1 MKISFGAKLL
11 TTPQQFVHKTDTP
24 EQRQKAVRFTELIK
38 MLVESQVFDSFSHED
53 TVELRRTPSKKGH
66 FNYHISYKSPELKN
80 IHSFEDITMEI
91 GNKLDINAVFD
102 AFEQISYA
110 VMYKRGEMS
119 NEYPISDTYDDFFE
133 RTFKMSF
140 DDFLDTLPPAE
151 KKD

>member
-1 MKISFGAKLL
+1 
-11 TTPQQFVHKTDTP
+11 
-24 EQRQKAVRFTELIK
+24 
-38 MLVESQVFDSFSHED
+38 
-53 TVELRRTPSKKGH
+53 
-66 FNYHISYKSPELKN
+66 
-80 IHSFEDITMEI
+80 MEI

-140 DDFLDTLPPAE
+140 DDFLDTLPPTE